1 MRFRLLLTTFIGAA
15 IFLPASL
22 NAQNQAAESRY
33 WISAGAG
40 GGWARV
46 ACAVCR
52 TDRNLGPAAYLRVG
66 VTAREGLLIGTEVN
80 AWTREREDE
89 REWTRAMGAV
99 AYLYPR
105 ARGPF
110 FVKGGVSYM
119 GFSADDVSIGTL
131 GVQLGAGY
139 EFRVGRHL
147 YITNYLNLM
156 ASSFGTLH
164 VDGDAAVRD
173 VGLTLLHAGVGFTR
187 R

>member
-1 MRFRLLLTTFIGAA
+1 MRLRLLLTTFLSAA
-15 IFLPASL
+15 ILLPVSL
-22 NAQNQAAESRY
+22 HAQNRAAENRF

-46 ACAVCR
+46 ACAICR
-52 TDRNLGPAAYLRVG
+52 ADRNLGPAAYLRVG
-66 VTAREGLLIGTEVN
+66 VSAREGLLIGTEVN

-89 REWTRAMGAV
+89 REWTRALGAV

-105 ARGPF
+105 AAGPL
-110 FVKGGVSYM
+110 FVKGGVSYV
-119 GFSADDVSIGTL
+119 GFSVDDVSIGTL

-147 YITNYLNLM
+147 YITNYLNLI

-173 VGLTLLHAGVGFTR
+173 VGLTLLQAGVGFTR